1 MKPRC
6 SLKVSACTQEGML
19 KAANEILQEKVF
31 SNCQL
36 TLLVQT
42 SGFIP
47 IHHDKQLSDFC
58 QFTLS
63 YELHSGLVPRHDK
76 ATDAMNLM
84 QIVEQSS
91 LLDVGMVVADQQ
103 NGRFS
108 TVPLVEEVISSNP
121 LTILSGYSSCRGSEM
136 GYSFC

>member
-1 MKPRC
+1 MYAGRHVESCQRDSPGKGIFQ
-6 SLKVSACTQEGML
+6 LSAHS
-19 KAANEILQEKVF
+19 V
-31 SNCQL
+31 
-36 TLLVQT
+36 VQT

-47 IHHDKQLSDFC
+47 IHNDKQLSDFC

-136 GYSFC
+136 GYSF